1 MLVDLI
7 KQTVQQAG
15 STLTLT
21 PTREN
26 FGSDGTVK
34 YIALLVTVLLWLLL
48 ILLVAKYLWNEVLC
62 HMVTFAKPTKSV
74 FHLLGL
80 VVLLNILAPTTH

>member
-1 MLVDLI
+1 MLVDLL
-7 KQTVQQAG
+7 KQTVQQVV
-15 STLTLT
+15 SPT

-26 FGSDGTVK
+26 FGSDGTLK

-62 HMVTFAKPTKSV
+62 HMVTFAKPAKSV